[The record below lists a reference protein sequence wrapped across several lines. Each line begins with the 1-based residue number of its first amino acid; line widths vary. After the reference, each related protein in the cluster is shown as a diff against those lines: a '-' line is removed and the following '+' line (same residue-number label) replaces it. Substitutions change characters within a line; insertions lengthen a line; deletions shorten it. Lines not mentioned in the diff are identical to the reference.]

1 MDSMC
6 VVEAKY
12 AAFVYSGQVRQEERQ
27 IVSNNFTFTVHPD
40 LLPENAYP
48 TGTPK
53 PGLVVS
59 VFAAF
64 PPMTFIVEQVM
75 FLLQQLLHSLFHL
88 CGDLTMFNSSASAT
102 SASAG
107 QIDRT

>member
-1 MDSMC
+1 MC

-59 VFAAF
+59 VFAESRFPAHGFHCRTGDVPIATAAAF
-64 PPMTFIVEQVM
+64 SVS
-75 FLLQQLLHSLFHL
+75 SL
-88 CGDLTMFNSSASAT
+88 
-102 SASAG
+102 
-107 QIDRT
+107 R